1 MRHYLSIILGLA
13 FLFLLGCSSKSS
25 PVAPAPELSSSSVT
39 PSSSS
44 SVAPSNSSS
53 SVTPSNSSSSV
64 TPSNSSS
71 SVAPS
76 NSSSSVTPPS
86 SSSSVAPPSSSSS
99 VAPSNSSSS
108 VTPPSSSSSVAPS
121 SSSSLWTPPFH
132 SKRTYGTLLDTRNG
146 KEYAT
151 IVLKGYNDTGAIQTI
166 NVMAENL
173 NYAEVITLGANEQDN
188 DSKIEKYC
196 YNDNADNCILYGGL
210 YQWAEMV
217 GLPYE
222 CNLVSCADQIAPE
235 QHQGICPDGWHLLT
249 KSEFWVVVNSSG
261 EGIRGVKSDSRW
273 IGGGGNNASG
283 YTLLGGGYR
292 KKDASGYADL
302 QEAAYQY
309 YPSPE
314 KKAQAAAAYIGASD
328 AIFGLDGSNTKT
340 AGFSVR
346 CVENY

>member
-86 SSSSVAPPSSSSS
+86 SSSSVAP
-99 VAPSNSSSS
+99 
-108 VTPPSSSSSVAPS
+108 S

-151 IVLKGYNDTGAIQTI
+151 IVLKGYNDTGTIQTI

-196 YNDNADNCILYGGL
+196 YNDNADNCILFGGL
-210 YQWAEMV
+210 YQWAEMMR
-217 GLPYE
+217 LPYE
-222 CNLVSCADQIAPE
+222 CNLGTCADQIAPE

-249 KSEFWVVVNSSG
+249 MSEFWVVVNSSG
-261 EGIRGVKSDSRW
+261 EGVQGVKSDSRW

-302 QEAAYQY
+302 ERTAYWY
-309 YPSPE
+309 YASPE
-314 KKAQAAAAYIGASD
+314 FESNKAKAAAAYVDASVG
-328 AIFGLDGSNTKT
+328 IFGFDAYGTKT
-340 AGFSVR
+340 AGYTVR

>member
-13 FLFLLGCSSKSS
+13 FLLLLGCSSKNG
-25 PVAPAPELSSSSVT
+25 PVAPVVELSSSSVK
-39 PSSSS
+39 PLSSSVVASSS
-44 SVAPSNSSS
+44 SVVKSSS
-53 SVTPSNSSSSV
+53 SVV
-64 TPSNSSS
+64 
-71 SVAPS
+71 PS

-86 SSSSVAPPSSSSS
+86 SSSVKPSSSSV
-99 VAPSNSSSS
+99 VASSSS
-108 VTPPSSSSSVAPS
+108 VVK

-151 IVLKGYNDTGAIQTI
+151 IVLKGYNDTGTIQTI

-196 YNDNADNCILYGGL
+196 YNDNADNCILFGGL
-210 YQWAEMV
+210 YQWAEMMR
-217 GLPYE
+217 LPYE
-222 CNLVSCADQIAPE
+222 CNLGTCADQIAPE

-249 KSEFWVVVNSSG
+249 MSEFWVVVNSSG
-261 EGIRGVKSDSRW
+261 EGVQGVKSDSRW

-302 QEAAYQY
+302 ERTAYWY
-309 YPSPE
+309 YASPE
-314 KKAQAAAAYIGASD
+314 FESNKAKAAAAYVDASVG
-328 AIFGLDGSNTKT
+328 IFGFDAYGTKT
-340 AGFSVR
+340 AGYTVR